1 MGPADKTLSMKS
13 LEARGIPYRVY
24 LFPESILDAVGVAS
38 HTGLP
43 LEIVYKTLVVLAV
56 DPPGK
61 KPMLIM
67 VRGDR
72 SLDLKKV
79 ARGVSA
85 KKVRMAHHA
94 EAEKLTG
101 LKVGGIS
108 ALVLLSRGFSVFL
121 DQEARTLEEV
131 VVSAGMRGINL
142 ALRVSDLVAV
152 TQAQWIEAAG
162 ETP

>member
-1 MGPADKTLSMKS
+1 MGPAEKTLSMKV
-13 LEARGIPYRVY
+13 LEARGIPYRTY
-24 LFPESILDAVGVAS
+24 LFPESILDAIGVAS

-43 LEIVYKTLVVLAV
+43 IAMVYKTLVVLAA
-56 DPPGK
+56 DPPSR

-67 VRGDR
+67 IGGDR

-85 KKVRMAHHA
+85 KKVRMAHRD

-108 ALVLLSRGFSVFL
+108 PLALLSRGFPVFL
-121 DQEARTLEEV
+121 DEEARTMEEV
-131 VVSAGMRGINL
+131 VVSAGKRGINL
-142 ALRVSDLVAV
+142 ALRVADLIVV
-152 TQAQWIEAAG
+152 TQAQWIDAVSSA
-162 ETP
+162 P